1 MRAVGYEYVVIAV
14 SCGLATGIIGRG
26 KGSSFF
32 LWLIV
37 GTILPLL
44 GLVAVILFRSEKAEP
59 DRRCPTC
66 GKVLKLYVQVCP
78 RCGTDLYLPAPEQV
92 RRPG

>member
-37 GTILPLL
+37 GT
-44 GLVAVILFRSEKAEP
+44 S
-59 DRRCPTC
+59 CPC
-66 GKVLKLYVQVCP
+66 SASSP
-78 RCGTDLYLPAPEQV
+78 
-92 RRPG
+92 